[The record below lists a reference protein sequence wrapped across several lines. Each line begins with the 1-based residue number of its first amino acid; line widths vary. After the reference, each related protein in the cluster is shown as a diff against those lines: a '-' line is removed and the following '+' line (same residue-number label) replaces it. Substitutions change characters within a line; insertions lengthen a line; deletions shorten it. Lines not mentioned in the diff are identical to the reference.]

1 MRYDGRVFAR
11 SSFVLTSLLAS
22 LLFTARVEAADAP
35 ARSLVRLLHAPS
47 KRHPLADASGRIAV
61 SVQVPPGMDA
71 RSLGLLPI
79 APGVG
84 TIRLTPA
91 EVETFGKTHP
101 ELALAVSPPLQPL
114 LDVSGMWT
122 HVGEFRMAT
131 GLGTG
136 KGVVVGVVDT
146 GIDVTHPDFR
156 DVEGRSRIAWMLQG
170 GRQPAG
176 LHPELEDKFGCTD
189 PKQVACAVFSG
200 ADLDA
205 MMNGQLALEL
215 PGDSLGHGTHVTSIA
230 AGNGGVMTGTPTK
243 YVGLAP
249 EATLVIAS
257 PSSDAGFQDV
267 DVLIGAQFIDER
279 ATAMGMP
286 AVINLSLGGDFGPHD
301 GSSVLEKGLVA
312 LTGDNK
318 PGRAIVA
325 AAGNSG
331 AMYQIKG
338 RGPFG
343 IHTEV
348 HVTPGAEVRVPIS
361 TPKSKSGNGFVWITF
376 QPDDEVSVGLEAPGG
391 KQWVRLVEPGDE
403 SGYDGDGGTTAAVV
417 NRLVNGKTPITEGT
431 NSAVVAFSGAWDEG
445 SFDLILSG
453 HGDAQL
459 WVTGLGDVS
468 PSKSIGLL
476 FERAVRQGTI
486 AVPAAHPNILAVG
499 CTLNRVE
506 WDPLT
511 TEAIEL
517 ASIGGELNPLPD
529 SMCYFSAAGPTPFG
543 VAKPEISAPG
553 GFVAAAMSK
562 LADPRDHPG
571 GLFDG
576 PACPEGQPCYLVVE
590 TQGITAGSS
599 KSSPHVAGA
608 VALLFELDKTLTQ
621 QRVTNVLQA
630 GARYP
635 VGTVRHETQL
645 GVGALDL
652 EGARRVL
659 TDEQGMV
666 QEPSIEKSWWV
677 LSSAYARPDPS
688 WPVWGTVELRNQQ
701 GEVSTG
707 IAGTELELFVT
718 NGIVV
723 SPLVKVRHGLFRFA
737 VAGERGSA
745 GKTMTVEVR
754 YAGQSLR
761 NRPLL
766 DGEQPTESGK
776 PRELPIGDDVWRA
789 LGEVDATSGGC
800 ALPKSQTTASRR
812 ASPFGAAFG
821 VALAGVGLLRRRSRK
836 ERDASR

>member
-11 SSFVLTSLLAS
+11 PSFVSSTLLAALLLTSQVHAD
-22 LLFTARVEAADAP
+22 DAP
-35 ARSLVRLLHAPS
+35 ARSLVRLLNVPS
-47 KRHPLADASGRIAV
+47 KRHPLADTSGRIAV
-61 SVQVPPGMDA
+61 SVHVPPGIDA
-71 RSLGLLPI
+71 RSLGLLPV

-84 TIRLTPA
+84 TIRLTPL
-91 EVETFGKTHP
+91 EVEEFGKTHP
-101 ELALAVSPPLQPL
+101 DLALAVSPPLQPL
-114 LDVSGMWT
+114 LDVSGTWT
-122 HVGEFRMAT
+122 HIAEFRTAT

-136 KGVVVGVVDT
+136 KGVVIGVVDT
-146 GIDVTHPDFR
+146 GIDVTHEDFR
-156 DVEGRSRIAWMLQG
+156 DAAGNTRIAWLLQG
-170 GRQPAG
+170 GREPAG
-176 LHPELEDKFGCTD
+176 LHPDLEDQFGCTD
-189 PKQVACAVFSG
+189 PKQVECAVFSG

-205 MMNGQLALEL
+205 MMNGLSALAL
-215 PGDSLGHGTHVTSIA
+215 PGDSFGHGTHVTSIA
-230 AGNGGVMTGTPTK
+230 AGNGGLSTGKPRT

-249 EATLVIAS
+249 DATLVIAS
-257 PSSDAGFQDV
+257 PSSEAGFQDV
-267 DVLIGAQFIDER
+267 DVLIGAQFIDDR
-279 ATAMGMP
+279 AKALGMP

-301 GSSVLEKGLVA
+301 GSSVLERGLVA

-331 AMYQIKG
+331 SMYQIKG

-348 HVTPGAEVRVPIS
+348 HVTPGADVRVPIA

-376 QPDDEVSVGLEAPGG
+376 RPDDEVSVGLEAPGG
-391 KQWVRLVEPGDE
+391 QQWVRLVEPGDE
-403 SGYDGDGGTTAAVV
+403 VGYNGEGSTTAAVV
-417 NRLVNGKTPITEGT
+417 NRLVNGKTPITSGT
-431 NSAVVAFSGAWDEG
+431 NSAVVAFSGAWEEG

-468 PSKSIGLL
+468 PSKSNGLL
-476 FERAVRQGTI
+476 FEKAVRQGTI

-499 CTLNRVE
+499 CTLNRVM

-517 ASIGGELNPLPD
+517 ASVGGETNPLPD

-562 LADPRDHPG
+562 QADPRTRFG

-576 PACPEGQPCYLVVE
+576 PGCPDGEPCYVVDQ
-590 TQGITAGSS
+590 THAITSGSS
-599 KSSPHVAGA
+599 MSSPHVAGA
-608 VALLFELDKTLTQ
+608 AALLFELDKTLTQ
-621 QRVTNVLQA
+621 QRVTNILQA

-635 VGTVRHETQL
+635 LGTVRHETQL

-652 EGARRVL
+652 EGARRML
-659 TDEQGMV
+659 TDEQGTV
-666 QEPSIEKSWWV
+666 QEPSIDKSWWV
-677 LSSAYARPDPS
+677 LSSAYARPDPT
-688 WPVWGTVELRNQQ
+688 WPVWGTVELRNEQ

-718 NGIVV
+718 GGIVV

-745 GKTMTVEVR
+745 GTTLTVDVR
-754 YAGQSLR
+754 YAGQSL
-761 NRPLL
+761 
-766 DGEQPTESGK
+766 ET
-776 PRELPIGDDVWRA
+776 PRVLPIGADVWRA
-789 LGEVDATSGGC
+789 TGEVDATSGGC
-800 ALPKSQTTASRR
+800 AWSKSEQTTSRR
-812 ASPFGAAFG
+812 SSPLSMAFG
-821 VALAGVGLLRRRSRK
+821 VALTGVGLLRRRSRK